1 LGGAVG
7 VGIGFGLQKL
17 ASNYISGFVIL
28 AERSIRIGD
37 YVFLDNFEG
46 TITQINARYTVVR
59 SFTGRESIVPN
70 EQLITSRIENLTLAD
85 NNVHQSV
92 MVSVAYDADVHLV
105 SQLLLESAL
114 SQSRVLRDPMPSV
127 ALTNFGADG
136 LEFTVAYW
144 IGDIQNGRMNV
155 RSGINMAILAA
166 LRANNIDIPYPQRVV
181 HTR

>member
-1 LGGAVG
+1 
-7 VGIGFGLQKL
+7 
-17 ASNYISGFVIL
+17 
-28 AERSIRIGD
+28 
-37 YVFLDNFEG
+37 
-46 TITQINARYTVVR
+46 
-59 SFTGRESIVPN
+59 
-70 EQLITSRIENLTLAD
+70 
-85 NNVHQSV
+85 
-92 MVSVAYDADVHLV
+92 M